1 VIEPRILERVQSHV
15 RDYARAAGA
24 SLFTRAQGSMLADAC
39 GRQYIDFSSA
49 AGALNYG
56 HDNPLLMQMLR
67 RQLREQGSSSDAARA
82 LDRFRD
88 AITSYL
94 FRPRGWE
101 YKIHYTGTTAAASV
115 EAALKVAR
123 RATGRQNVVSFTRC
137 DSVARRGPS
146 ACEGAPRQAVWAAR
160 TGVGNTLFMPYDGSF
175 GPDVDTMAYLER
187 QLDTQWRHSE
197 RPAAVVV
204 ETVLGEG
211 GIDVLSWRWL
221 RDLEALC
228 RRHGMLLI
236 MDETIVGCG
245 RTGRFFSFEASGV
258 RADMV
263 ALSRSLSGFGLPVS
277 LLLSR
282 PDLPSVQ
289 YHSPV
294 ADENA
299 GLALL
304 TAEQVLEAYWADDS
318 FAVHVRRK
326 ERLVRDWLENL
337 AQGYAHFGLGVRGR
351 GLIQGLVTPASMG
364 IATEIAGK
372 ALGCGLVTL
381 TTGMHD
387 EVLKILP
394 ALTIDEDLLVQG
406 LEVLD
411 RSVAEVLE
419 SR

>member
-1 VIEPRILERVQSHV
+1 MIEPRILERVQSQV
-15 RDYARAAGA
+15 RDFAPSADTR
-24 SLFTRAQGSMLADAC
+24 LFTRAHGSMLADAC

-56 HDNPLLMQMLR
+56 HDNPLLLQMLR
-67 RQLREQGSSSDAARA
+67 RSLQDEGAVPDPARA
-82 LDRFRD
+82 LERFREAVD
-88 AITSYL
+88 GYL
-94 FRPRGWE
+94 LKPRGWE
-101 YKIHYTGTTAAASV
+101 YAVHYTGTTAAASV
-115 EAALKVAR
+115 EAALKIAR
-123 RATGRQNVVSFTRC
+123 RATGRQHAVSFTRC
-137 DSVARRGPS
+137 DAFR
-146 ACEGAPRQAVWAAR
+146 ADAPAAVVWTTC

-187 QLDTQWRHSE
+187 QLDACPRPQDK
-197 RPAAVVV
+197 PAAVVV

-228 RRHGMLLI
+228 QRHGMLLI

-258 RADMV
+258 RADMI
-263 ALSRSLSGFGLPVS
+263 ALSRSLSGFGLPMSV
-277 LLLSR
+277 LLSR
-282 PDLPSVQ
+282 PDLPVPPYRPQ
-289 YHSPV
+289 P
-294 ADENA
+294 AGNDRA

-304 TAEQVLEAYWADDS
+304 TAEHVLEAYWADDS

-337 AQGYAHFGLGVRGR
+337 VQGYAHLGLGVRGR
-351 GLIQGLVTPASMG
+351 GLIQGLVTPAHLG
-364 IATEIAGK
+364 IATEMASA
-372 ALGCGLVTL
+372 ALNCGLVTL
-381 TTGMHD
+381 TTGAQD
-387 EVLKILP
+387 EVLKIQP
-394 ALTIDEDLLVQG
+394 ALTIDKELLVQG

-411 RSVAEVLE
+411 RSVTSVLE

>member
-1 VIEPRILERVQSHV
+1 MIEPRILERVQSQV
-15 RDYARAAGA
+15 RDFARSTSAG
-24 SLFTRAQGSMLADAC
+24 LFTRARGSLLADV
-39 GRQYIDFSSA
+39 RNREYIDFSSA

-67 RQLREQGSSSDAARA
+67 HRLKEAGGVPAQAEALEGFQAA
-82 LDRFRD
+82 LEG
-88 AITSYL
+88 YL
-94 FRPRGWE
+94 LRPRGWE
-101 YKIHYTGTTAAASV
+101 YGIHYTGSTAAASV

-123 RATGRQNVVSFTRC
+123 RATGRHKVVSFTRC
-137 DSVARRGPS
+137 NTFRPESSSTV
-146 ACEGAPRQAVWAAR
+146 VWAAS
-160 TGVGNTLFMPYDGSF
+160 TGVGDTLFMPYDGSF

-187 QLDTQWRHSE
+187 QLDTCRSHE
-197 RPAAVVV
+197 EKPAAVVV

-211 GIDVLSWRWL
+211 AIDVLSWRWL
-221 RDLEALC
+221 RDLDSLC

-236 MDETIVGCG
+236 MDETIIGCG

-258 RADMV
+258 RADMI
-263 ALSRSLSGFGLPVS
+263 ALSRSLSGFGLPMSV
-277 LLLSR
+277 LLSR
-282 PDLPSVQ
+282 PDLPVEPYQ
-289 YHSPV
+289 PLV
-294 ADENA
+294 RDERA

-337 AQGYAHFGLGVRGR
+337 VQAYAHLGLGVRGR
-351 GLIQGLVTPASMG
+351 GLIQGLVTPEHLG

-372 ALGCGLVTL
+372 ALACGLVTL
-381 TTGMHD
+381 TTGMQD
-387 EVLKILP
+387 EVLKVQP

-411 RSVAEVLE
+411 RCVTEVLE
-419 SR
+419 NRL

>member
-1 VIEPRILERVQSHV
+1 MIEPSILERVQSQV
-15 RDYARAAGA
+15 RDFARSTDDNQFTGA
-24 SLFTRAQGSMLADAC
+24 HGSLLADNS

-56 HDNPLLMQMLR
+56 HGNPLLMQMLR
-67 RQLREQGSSSDAARA
+67 RRLHEEGGVPDLNNA
-82 LDRFRD
+82 LKHFCV
-88 AITSYL
+88 AIEGYL
-94 FRPRGWE
+94 LRPRGWE
-101 YKIHYTGTTAAASV
+101 YDLHYTGTTAAASV

-123 RATGRQNVVSFTRC
+123 SATGRHKVVSFTRC
-137 DSVARRGPS
+137 NTFRPDASS
-146 ACEGAPRQAVWAAR
+146 NIVWAAC
-160 TGVGNTLFMPYDGSF
+160 TGVGDTLFMPYDGSF

-187 QLDTQWRHSE
+187 QLDMCRRPE
-197 RPAAVVV
+197 EKPAAVVV

-211 GIDVLSWRWL
+211 GIAVLSWRWL

-258 RADMV
+258 RADMI
-263 ALSRSLSGFGLPVS
+263 ALSRSLSGFGLPMSV
-277 LLLSR
+277 LLSR
-282 PDLPSVQ
+282 PDLPVEPYRVPVQ
-289 YHSPV
+289 N
-294 ADENA
+294 ERA

-337 AQGYAHFGLGVRGR
+337 AQAYAHLGLGVRGR
-351 GLIQGLVTPASMG
+351 GLIQGLVTPERQGLA
-364 IATEIAGK
+364 AEVAGK
-372 ALGCGLVTL
+372 ALASGLVTL
-381 TTGMHD
+381 TTGLHD
-387 EVLKILP
+387 EVLKIQP

-406 LEVLD
+406 LEVLE
-411 RSVAEVLE
+411 RAVTEVLE
-419 SR
+419 NRL

>member
-1 VIEPRILERVQSHV
+1 
-15 RDYARAAGA
+15 
-24 SLFTRAQGSMLADAC
+24 MLADAC

-67 RQLREQGSSSDAARA
+67 RQLREQRSSADPVRA
-82 LDRFRD
+82 LDNFRD

-94 FRPRGWE
+94 LRPRGWE
-101 YKIHYTGTTAAASV
+101 YKIQHTGTTAAASV

-123 RATGRQNVVSFTRC
+123 RATGRRNVVSFTCC
-137 DSVARRGPS
+137 DHVARRGFSMREPGEPGRRADPVMGGGQS
-146 ACEGAPRQAVWAAR
+146 QGDAEFKPPAVWAAS
-160 TGVGNTLFMPYDGSF
+160 TGVGNTYFMPYDGSF

-197 RPAAVVV
+197 TPAAVVV

-211 GIDVLSWRWL
+211 AIDVLSWRWL
-221 RDLEALC
+221 RDLDTLC

-258 RADMV
+258 QADMI

-282 PDLPSVQ
+282 PDLPVVQ
-289 YHSPV
+289 YQSAIP
-294 ADENA
+294 DENA

-304 TAEQVLEAYWADDS
+304 TAAQVLEAYWADDS

-337 AQGYAHFGLGVRGR
+337 AQGYAHLGLGVRGR
-351 GLIQGLVTPASMG
+351 GLIQGLVTPAPLG
-364 IATEIAGK
+364 LATEIASK
-372 ALGCGLVTL
+372 ALACGLVTL

-406 LEVLD
+406 LGILD
-411 RSVAEVLE
+411 RSVTDILE
-419 SR
+419 NR

>member
-1 VIEPRILERVQSHV
+1 V
-15 RDYARAAGA
+15 
-24 SLFTRAQGSMLADAC
+24 LADAC

-67 RQLREQGSSSDAARA
+67 RGLQEHGSSPDMGQA
-82 LDRFRD
+82 LSRFCEV
-88 AITSYL
+88 ISSYL
-94 FRPRGWE
+94 LRPRGWE
-101 YKIHYTGTTAAASV
+101 YTVHYTGTTAATSV

-123 RATGRQNVVSFTRC
+123 QATGRHKVVSFTRC
-137 DSVARRGPS
+137 DGFRPDPHSPLVWT
-146 ACEGAPRQAVWAAR
+146 AC

-187 QLDTQWRHSE
+187 QLDMCRRE
-197 RPAAVVV
+197 DEKPAAVIV

-221 RDLEALC
+221 RDLETLC
-228 RRHGMLLI
+228 RRHGMMLV

-263 ALSRSLSGFGLPVS
+263 ALSRSLSGFGLPISV
-277 LLLSR
+277 LLSR
-282 PDLPSVQ
+282 PDLPSVR
-289 YHSPV
+289 YRSPG
-294 ADENA
+294 ADENG

-304 TAEQVLEAYWADDS
+304 TAEHVLEAYWSDDS

-337 AQGYAHFGLGVRGR
+337 VQGYAHVGLGVRGR
-351 GLIQGLVTPASMG
+351 GLIQGLVTPASLG
-364 IATEIAGK
+364 VATEVAGK
-372 ALGCGLVTL
+372 ALAGGLVTL
-381 TTGMHD
+381 TTGMND
-387 EVLKILP
+387 EVLKVQP
-394 ALTIDEDLLVQG
+394 ALTIDEELLAQG

-411 RSVAEVLE
+411 RSVTEVLE
-419 SR
+419 SRF

>member
-1 VIEPRILERVQSHV
+1 MIQPSILERVQSHV
-15 RDYARAAGA
+15 RDYARSARA
-24 SLFTRAQGSMLADAC
+24 SLFTRAQGSVLADAC

-67 RQLREQGSSSDAARA
+67 RRLQEHGAPPVDVALAR
-82 LDRFRD
+82 LRD
-88 AITSYL
+88 AIKGYL

-101 YKIHYTGTTAAASV
+101 YALQYTGTTAAASV
-115 EAALKVAR
+115 ETALKVAR
-123 RATGRQNVVSFTRC
+123 RATGRHSVISFTRC
-137 DSVARRGPS
+137 DAFRAEPGCP
-146 ACEGAPRQAVWAAR
+146 PYWAAS
-160 TGVGNTLFMPYDGSF
+160 TGVGDTLFMPYDGCF

-187 QLDTQWRHSE
+187 RLDMYTSDE
-197 RPAAVVV
+197 EKPAAVVV

-258 RADMV
+258 RADMI
-263 ALSRSLSGFGLPVS
+263 ALSRSLSGFGLPMS
-277 LLLSR
+277 LLLSH
-282 PDLPSVQ
+282 PDLPAV
-289 YHSPV
+289 PLNPTMT
-294 ADENA
+294 DERA

-304 TAEQVLEAYWADDS
+304 TAEHVLEAYWADDS

-337 AQGYAHFGLGVRGR
+337 VQTYAHLGLGVRGR
-351 GLIQGLVTPASMG
+351 GLIQGLVMPANAG
-364 IATEIAGK
+364 LATEIASR
-372 ALGCGLVTL
+372 ALECGLVTL

-387 EVLKILP
+387 EVLKLQP

-406 LEVLD
+406 LEVLERAMMD
-411 RSVAEVLE
+411 VLE
-419 SR
+419 HRM